1 MSYTRIVVR
10 RGTSTEWSASNPIL
24 ANGEFGFETNTGKFK
39 IGNGASN
46 WAALEYFANANSVK
60 NDLIDGAPAALNT
73 LNELAAAL
81 DDNAN
86 FATSI
91 TNLINDKAPKASPTF
106 TGTVDF
112 SGATVSGIILPI
124 NWMGTYDVGETYAE
138 NDMVHYEGSVYY
150 ATGDNINGAS
160 YYPTAVGADWELF
173 ASKGE
178 DGTDGVD
185 GSDGAAAT
193 VEVGNSYYPY
203 TGPEGS
209 FVVNTGTSSAA
220 VLDFYLAPG
229 PAGETYPDQTGNS
242 GKFLSTDGTDV
253 SWETID
259 LSLKQDVVADVTSTE
274 IGYLGGLFPVT
285 SSIQTQLNAKASLAQ
300 TISSKSS
307 GYTLQASDS
316 GSLITNSA
324 AITVTVP
331 DVLQNGER
339 VDFIQTN
346 SGQITFSGS
355 GITINSADA
364 KLKTAKQFAGAT
376 IQKAGGAYYLIGNLA

>member
-60 NDLIDGAPAALNT
+60 NDLIAGAPAALNT
-73 LNELAAAL
+73 LDELAAAL
-81 DDNAN
+81 SDDAS

-91 TNLINDKAPKASPTF
+91 TTLINAKAPKASPTF

-124 NWMGTYDVGETYAE
+124 NWMGVYNVSQTYAE
-138 NDMVHYEGSVYY
+138 NDMVQYNGSVYY
-150 ATGDNINGAS
+150 ATGPDINGAS

-173 ASKGE
+173 ASKG
-178 DGTDGVD
+178 DTGATGPT
-185 GSDGAAAT
+185 GPTGATGATGAAGATGATGAAGAAAT
-193 VEVGNSYYPY
+193 VQVGNSYYPY

-253 SWETID
+253 SWESVDALPTQTGNSGKY
-259 LSLKQDVVADVTSTE
+259 LTTNGTVASWA
-274 IGYLGGLFPVT
+274 PV
-285 SSIQTQLNAKASLAQ
+285 AAGE
-300 TISSKSS
+300 TISSF
-307 GYTLQASDS
+307 L
-316 GSLITNSA
+316 LM
-324 AITVTVP
+324 
-331 DVLQNGER
+331 
-339 VDFIQTN
+339 
-346 SGQITFSGS
+346 
-355 GITINSADA
+355 
-364 KLKTAKQFAGAT
+364 GA
-376 IQKAGGAYYLIGNLA
+376 